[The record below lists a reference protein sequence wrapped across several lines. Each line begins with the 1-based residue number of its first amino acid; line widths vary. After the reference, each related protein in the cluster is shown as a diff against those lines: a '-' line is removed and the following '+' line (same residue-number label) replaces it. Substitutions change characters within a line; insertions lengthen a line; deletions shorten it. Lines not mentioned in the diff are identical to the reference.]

1 MTQLAL
7 ILVAAAL
14 AQEPAPTGTIAFRF
28 ERAGNVIPNFTLTL
42 HADGSATYQV
52 SYPPEVPKYSP
63 YAATIASLPNT
74 DVTVNVTLTPALTA
88 RVFDQVRG
96 TNGFRAGCAS
106 KAKNIAD
113 TGTKTLTYTSASSA
127 ATCVYNYADDKT
139 IVSLT
144 STFQAIA
151 FTLDEGRKLAIK
163 HRYDRLALDPETEFL
178 ATAAK
183 QGNALEFGTI
193 APTLRAIADD
203 PQVLER
209 VRARATSLLAQAAA
223 TP

>member
-7 ILVAAAL
+7 LLLL
-14 AQEPAPTGTIAFRF
+14 AVPQPAPALTETVTFRF
-28 ERAGNVIPNFTLTL
+28 ERAGNFIPNFTLTL
-42 HADGSATYQV
+42 HSDGSAAYQV

-63 YAATIASLPNT
+63 YAATVASLPNT
-74 DVTVNVTLTPALTA
+74 NVTVNVTLTPATTS
-88 RVFDQVRG
+88 RIFDQVRS
-96 TNGFRAGCAS
+96 TNGFHAGCAS

-127 ATCVYNYADDKT
+127 ATCVYNYSDDKT
-139 IVSLT
+139 IASLT

-151 FTLDEGRKLAIK
+151 FTLDEGRKLEIK
-163 HRYDRLALDPETEFL
+163 HRYDRLALDPETEYL
-178 ATAAK
+178 VTAAK
-183 QGNALEFGTI
+183 RGEALEFGTI